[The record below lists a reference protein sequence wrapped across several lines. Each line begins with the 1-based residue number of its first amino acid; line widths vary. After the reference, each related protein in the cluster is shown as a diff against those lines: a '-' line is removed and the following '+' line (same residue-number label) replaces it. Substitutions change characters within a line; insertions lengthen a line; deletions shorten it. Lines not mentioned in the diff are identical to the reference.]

1 MKNNKNV
8 RKDNLSPVDNS
19 TKRVYKMYKSKKN
32 WVVAPVVLLTLLGA
46 VAPAPIALSNVVN
59 ATEDTA
65 TTLAAQREDAKAKIA
80 DLVQYG
86 LTKDEVRTY
95 QEAIDGLG
103 TDFDAKIE
111 EARVQASN
119 NQLAAFDEAKTNAET
134 KIASLQNLPTGYS
147 AQYPTRPTYSEPDG
161 KTDKALVKLV
171 KAVADAKSAISALV
185 NEATELNTAF
195 ANVDSAKAYVTSK
208 VNGLAFVNEAY
219 KAERV
224 SELKTVDSK
233 DAVYSVLTTATTMDS
248 TNKSDLV
255 ANVTAK
261 ANVAFANDS
270 DKVSAYTNKA
280 NAAKTPAEI
289 NALIAELDAKVFENN
304 KESFKTKVNN
314 FNKYGNEKQA
324 FKDYFLNELKS
335 VSNQEQLDGLNVKFD
350 FVDSRSDL
358 TGIKA
363 KATSEIGTVNPNTGL
378 VNLGFANP
386 VKKADALRTVDKSNS
401 ALEVAKLY
409 FSLKD
414 EDAKVLTDARAKAK
428 EDIAAL
434 SNLSS
439 SEKSFYNDQITNATS
454 ADNVVYYANQ
464 AKQQNDSRTDSEKLA
479 ALKAQARESFKL
491 IGEQDTAEID
501 AYHTGDNDAEAL
513 RSVKNVVSN
522 RVEGKVNTVDSVEA
536 ARNLVNALL
545 GIDSY
550 KNDIF
555 KALDA
560 DKNDVTKL
568 KADVEN
574 AIQTARN
581 EAEVAFQADR
591 LAETIKNAIDEVN
604 TMRYLSAEAKDDYT
618 KALKTAKSED
628 EVTTILGRAHQAN
641 NDAMRIAQEL
651 AQAKNEAVRKIAE
664 LKHLSPS
671 QAGTFV
677 EQIRAAS
684 SVKDVEAI
692 STKAFLADID
702 AITDVDEYKTA
713 VENYLLTTA
722 NTGYEFKGL
731 NAQQIEAYKKDLT
744 NAKSLEDAKKVVA
757 EAQAKNAKQNDEDVT
772 AKLDELIK
780 EGNYSQ
786 AKVKLA
792 SLMIPEN
799 ISKYTKIVDDALALR
814 EKKLAALDTIAK
826 ADYLSATEKE
836 KLAKEVSAAK
846 DIAEVDKVLGKV
858 TDKAPAK
865 AVQLYRAYNP
875 NSGEHLYTADKAE
888 YDKLVGLGW
897 HGEGNA
903 WKAASKGAPVYRL
916 YNPNSGEHFYTI
928 SESEYNDVAAAGWK
942 KEGVAFYSDNNR
954 GVEVYR
960 LFNPNAKGAGSHH
973 YTTLASERDTL
984 IKAGWKYENVAFY
997 GLK

>member
-1 MKNNKNV
+1 
-8 RKDNLSPVDNS
+8 
-19 TKRVYKMYKSKKN
+19 MYKSKKN

-86 LTKDEVRTY
+86 LTKDEVKTY
-95 QEAIDGLG
+95 QEAIDGLETG
-103 TDFDAKIE
+103 FDAKIE

-119 NQLAAFDEAKTNAET
+119 NQLAAFDEAKTNAVT
-134 KIASLQNLPTGYS
+134 KIASLNNLPTGYS
-147 AQYPTRPTYSEPDG
+147 AQYPTKPTYSEPDG

-171 KAVADAKSAISALV
+171 KAVADAKSAIVALV

-195 ANVDSAKAYVTSK
+195 ASVDSAKAYVTSK
-208 VNGLAFVNEAY
+208 VNSLAFVNEAY

-233 DAVYSVLTTATTMDS
+233 DAVYSVLTTATSKDND
-248 TNKSDLV
+248 NKQVLV
-255 ANVTAK
+255 NNVTAK
-261 ANVAFANDS
+261 ANTAFDKDS
-270 DKVSAYTNKA
+270 DKSDKVNAYTNKA

-335 VSNQEQLDGLNVKFD
+335 VSNQEQLNGLNDKFE

-401 ALEVAKLY
+401 SLEVAKLY

-414 EDAKVLTDARAKAK
+414 EDAKVLADARAKAK

-439 SEKSFYNDQITNATS
+439 SEKAFYNDQITNATS

-581 EAEVAFQADR
+581 EAEVAFKADK

-604 TMRYLSAEAKDDYT
+604 KMKYLSAEAKDDYV
-618 KALKTAKSED
+618 KALKAAKSET
-628 EVTTILGRAHQAN
+628 EVTTILGKAHQADDN
-641 NDAMRIAQEL
+641 AMKIAQEL
-651 AQAKNEAVRKIAE
+651 AEAKNDAVKKIAD
-664 LKHLSPS
+664 LSHLSSS
-671 QAGTFV
+671 QAGSFV

-722 NTGYEFKGL
+722 KTGYEFKGL
-731 NAQQIEAYKKDLT
+731 NAQQVEAYKKDLT
-744 NAKSLEDAKKVVA
+744 NAKTLEDAKKVVA

-772 AKLDELIK
+772 AELDKLIK

-888 YDKLVGLGW
+888 YDHLVSLGW
-897 HGEGNA
+897 KAEGNA
-903 WKAASKGAPVYRL
+903 WKAADKGAPVYRL

>member
-1 MKNNKNV
+1 
-8 RKDNLSPVDNS
+8 
-19 TKRVYKMYKSKKN
+19 MYKSKKN

-46 VAPAPIALSNVVN
+46 VAPAPIALSNVSTVL
-59 ATEDTA
+59 ATETDV
-65 TTLAAQREDAKAKIA
+65 AAQREDAKAKIA

-86 LTKDEVRTY
+86 LTKDEVKTY
-95 QEAIDGLG
+95 QQAIDGLEV
-103 TDFDAKIE
+103 DFDAKIE

-119 NQLAAFDEAKTNAET
+119 NQLAAFDEAKANAET
-134 KIASLQNLPTGYS
+134 KIASLNNLPTGYS

-161 KTDKALVKLV
+161 KTDKALVKIV

-233 DAVYSVLTTATTMDS
+233 DEVYSVLTTATTQDS
-248 TNKSDLV
+248 INKSALV

-261 ANVAFANDS
+261 ANVAFANDSDKS

-304 KESFKTKVNN
+304 KESFKTEVNN

-335 VSNQEQLDGLNVKFD
+335 VSNQEQLDALNVKFE

-363 KATSEIGTVNPNTGL
+363 KATSEIGTVNPDTGL

-401 ALEVAKLY
+401 ALEVAKLF

-414 EDAKVLTDARAKAK
+414 EDAKILADAKAK
-428 EDIAAL
+428 AIADINAL
-434 SNLSS
+434 SNLTQA
-439 SEKSFYNDQITNATS
+439 EKTDYITRVNATNAEVAVEIANEAKELNDQR
-454 ADNVVYYANQ
+454 V
-464 AKQQNDSRTDSEKLA
+464 DSETLA
-479 ALKAQARESFKL
+479 ALKAKARESFKL
-491 IGEQDTAEID
+491 LGLQDTSSIDSIHGSSPESLKQVKDVVTNKVAELNNANITFD
-501 AYHTGDNDAEAL
+501 TA
-513 RSVKNVVSN
+513 K
-522 RVEGKVNTVDSVEA
+522 
-536 ARNLVNALL
+536 NLVNALL

-550 KNDIF
+550 KENIL
-555 KALDA
+555 KALEA
-560 DKNDVTKL
+560 DKDNSLKLSADVT
-568 KADVEN
+568 N
-574 AIQTARN
+574 AIQTSRN
-581 EAEVAFQADR
+581 EAEVALEADK
-591 LAETIKNAIDEVN
+591 LAEKIKDAIDTVN
-604 TMRYLSAEAKDDYT
+604 EMKYLSAEAKDDYT
-618 KALKTAKSED
+618 KALKAAKSED
-628 EVTTILGRAHQAN
+628 EVTTISDRARQAN

-651 AQAKNEAVRKIAE
+651 SDAKKDAVNRIAD
-664 LKHLSPS
+664 LTHLSSS
-671 QAGTFV
+671 QAGSFV

-692 STKAFLADID
+692 STKAFLANID
-702 AITDVDEYKTA
+702 AITDVAEYKTA
-713 VENYLLTTA
+713 VKRYLLTTTD
-722 NTGYEFKGL
+722 TGYEFKGL
-731 NAQQIEAYKKDLT
+731 NAQQVEAYKKDLN

-772 AKLDELIK
+772 AKLDILIK
-780 EGNYSQ
+780 EGSYSQ

-799 ISKYTKIVDDALALR
+799 ISKYTKIVDNALALR

-875 NSGEHLYTADKAE
+875 NSGEHLYTADKDE
-888 YDKLVGLGW
+888 YDHLVSLGW
-897 HGEGNA
+897 KAEGNA
-903 WKAASKGAPVYRL
+903 WKAADKGAPVYRL

-942 KEGVAFYSDNNR
+942 KEGVAFHSDSNR

>member
-1 MKNNKNV
+1 
-8 RKDNLSPVDNS
+8 
-19 TKRVYKMYKSKKN
+19 MYKSKKN

-59 ATEDTA
+59 AAEDTA

-86 LTKDEVRTY
+86 LTKDEVNTY
-95 QEAIDGLG
+95 QEAIDGLEIG
-103 TDFDAKIE
+103 FDAEIE

-119 NQLAAFDEAKTNAET
+119 NQLAAFDEAKTNAVT
-134 KIASLQNLPTGYS
+134 KIASLNNLPTGYS
-147 AQYPTRPTYSEPDG
+147 TQYPTKPTYSEPDG
-161 KTDKALVKLV
+161 KTDKALIKLV
-171 KAVADAKSAISALV
+171 KAVADAKSTISALV

-233 DAVYSVLTTATTMDS
+233 DEVYSVLTIATTNDS
-248 TNKSDLV
+248 VNKSALV
-255 ANVTAK
+255 ENVTAK
-261 ANVAFANDS
+261 ANTAFDKASDKS

-289 NALIAELDAKVFENN
+289 NALIAELDAKVFENE
-304 KESFKTKVNN
+304 KASFKDEVNS
-314 FNKYGNEKQA
+314 FTKYGNEKQA
-324 FKDYFLNELKS
+324 FKDYFLNELKT
-335 VSNQEQLDGLNVKFD
+335 VTNQEQLDVLKGKFA
-350 FVDSRSDL
+350 FVDSSSNL
-358 TGIKA
+358 TDIKA
-363 KATSEIGTVNPNTGL
+363 QATSEIGTVNPNTGL

-414 EDAKVLTDARAKAK
+414 EDAKILSDTKAKAIS
-428 EDIAAL
+428 DINAL
-434 SNLSS
+434 TNLKQD
-439 SEKSFYNDQITNATS
+439 EKSNYIARVNASDAEYAVEVANEAKELNDQR
-454 ADNVVYYANQ
+454 V
-464 AKQQNDSRTDSEKLA
+464 DSETLA
-479 ALKAQARESFKL
+479 ALKAKARESFKL
-491 IGEQDTAEID
+491 LGLQDTSSIDSIHGSSPESLKQVKDVVTNKVAELNNANITFD
-501 AYHTGDNDAEAL
+501 TA
-513 RSVKNVVSN
+513 K
-522 RVEGKVNTVDSVEA
+522 
-536 ARNLVNALL
+536 NLVNALL

-550 KNDIF
+550 KENIL
-555 KALDA
+555 KALEA
-560 DKNDVTKL
+560 DKDNSLKLSADVT
-568 KADVEN
+568 N
-574 AIQTARN
+574 AFQTSRN
-581 EAEVAFQADR
+581 EAEVALKADK
-591 LAETIKNAIDEVN
+591 LAEKIKDAIDTVN
-604 TMRYLSAEAKDDYT
+604 EMKYLSAEAKDDYT
-618 KALKTAKSED
+618 KALKAAKSED
-628 EVTTILGRAHQAN
+628 EVTTILDKARQAN

-651 AQAKNEAVRKIAE
+651 ANAKNEAVKKIAD
-664 LKHLSPS
+664 LTHLSSS
-671 QAGTFV
+671 QAGSFV

-684 SVKDVEAI
+684 SVKDVESI

-702 AITDVDEYKTA
+702 AITDVAEYKTA

-731 NAQQIEAYKKDLT
+731 NAQQVEAYKKDLT
-744 NAKSLEDAKKVVA
+744 NAQTLDDAKKVVA

-772 AKLDELIK
+772 AKLDKLIK
-780 EGNYSQ
+780 EGSYSQ

-814 EKKLAALDTIAK
+814 EKKLAALDRIAK

-888 YDKLVGLGW
+888 YDHLVSLGW
-897 HGEGNA
+897 KAEGNA
-903 WKAASKGAPVYRL
+903 WKAADKGAPVYRL

-928 SESEYNDVAAAGWK
+928 SESEYNDVAKAGWK
-942 KEGVAFYSDNNR
+942 KEGVAFYSDSNR